1 MSSDSVPVPVAV
13 VTKSSAEGADQTAE
27 IDRLTRELEEARAQ
41 IARLEELAHEDDLTG
56 ALNRRGFQ
64 RELARAI
71 AHARRYG
78 GSLGLIMADLDG
90 LKRVNDQHGHAA
102 GDDLIV
108 AVAKALKGQI
118 RASDS
123 IARIGGDE
131 FAILLWNIDETQAR
145 LKAARLQ
152 TAADLQSG
160 LPSDVAEQSGL
171 SVGVAVLQSSDTGES
186 LVVRADADL
195 YFDKVRRGRVPR

>member
-1 MSSDSVPVPVAV
+1 MTKNEASFSSDTEVIA
-13 VTKSSAEGADQTAE
+13 Q
-27 IDRLTRELEEARAQ
+27 LTRELEEARAQ
-41 IARLEELAHEDDLTG
+41 IRRLEELAHEDELTG
-56 ALNRRGFQ
+56 SLNRRGFQ
-64 RELARAI
+64 RELRRAV

-78 GSLGLIMADLDG
+78 GGLGLIMADIDG
-90 LKRVNDQHGHAA
+90 LKRINDQHGHMA
-102 GDDLIV
+102 GDELLV
-108 AVAKALKGQI
+108 AITRALKGQI
-118 RASDS
+118 RTSDS

-171 SVGVAVLQSSDTGES
+171 SVGVAVLQSSDTEES

-195 YFDKVRRGRVPR
+195 YFDKMRRGRISR

>member
-1 MSSDSVPVPVAV
+1 MTKNEASFSSDTEVIA
-13 VTKSSAEGADQTAE
+13 Q
-27 IDRLTRELEEARAQ
+27 LTRELEEARAQ
-41 IARLEELAHEDDLTG
+41 IRRLEELAHEDELTG
-56 ALNRRGFQ
+56 SLNRRGFQ
-64 RELARAI
+64 RELRRAV

-78 GSLGLIMADLDG
+78 GGLGLIMADIDG
-90 LKRVNDQHGHAA
+90 LKRINDQHGHMA
-102 GDDLIV
+102 GDELLV
-108 AVAKALKGQI
+108 AITRALKGQI
-118 RASDS
+118 RTSDS

-131 FAILLWNIDETQAR
+131 FAILLWNIEETQAR

-171 SVGVAVLQSSDTGES
+171 SVGVAVLQSSDTEES

-195 YFDKVRRGRVPR
+195 YFDKMRRGRISR